1 MIWFGIPLL
10 TKDNNIWYAEKTIDS
25 LNLSLRVRKE
35 NSPIGIAYIA
45 RLYINTKNYKGNNI
59 DLCISSSRYTS
70 ANLAIKDVSESLK
83 KLLKFVS
90 LLQDCESEEAHFGYE
105 NFLD

>member
-10 TKDNNIWYAEKTIDS
+10 AKDNGLWYAEKTIGS
-25 LNLSLRVRKE
+25 LNLSLRLRKE
-35 NSPIGIAYIA
+35 HSVIGAGYIA

-70 ANLAIKDVSESLK
+70 ANFAIKDVSESLK
-83 KLLKFVS
+83 KLLNFVS
-90 LLQDCESEEAHFGYE
+90 LLQDCELEENHFGYE